1 MIYQPSQNLDT
12 DAQQFLLY
20 HQNILDAQH
29 RAYEYLHQFWFALAQ
44 MLQQNQNFKLKP
56 HIELIPSLHNQAIGL
71 RYYMPLDETHTLKFS
86 LYDVRHQLVSN
97 GSFISCSIKMQ
108 SQKNELDLK
117 KILQHHQLTE
127 LLKPILAEDLIVFS
141 QTDES
146 PYLIALPMLLS
157 NIQEDLQQ
165 INQIFSQILKIIN
178 QDLSQKIPQNFDD
191 ELPSNHYISEKN
203 IQLSQENYSISKILF
218 DPIQL
223 SNTDRTE
230 NHLINPKETPTHIEQ
245 KSLYSENLDEK
256 VAYQAKNREYSE
268 AKINTQVTD
277 TDDEIKLKNSKMTDR
292 KTAYQQITQVSNPIK
307 NQENLPDTH
316 QSKFSFVKP
325 ILDQEHTNQ
334 HKLQSI
340 LKALSEIRLDPVK
353 MNPYQKGGMMIWL
366 SDRSYLNLSPDGNV
380 QCEGKMKDILNHL
393 LESKNLI

>member
-1 MIYQPSQNLDT
+1 MIYQPSQNLEA

-44 MLQQNQNFKLKP
+44 MLQQNQNFKQKP
-56 HIELIPSLHNQAIGL
+56 HIELIPSLQNQAIGL
-71 RYYMPLDETHTLKFS
+71 RYYMPLDETNTLKFS
-86 LYDVRHQLVSN
+86 LYDVRNQLVSN
-97 GSFISCSIKMQ
+97 GSFLSCTIKMQ
-108 SQKNELDLK
+108 SQKNEVDLK
-117 KILQHHQLTE
+117 KILTHHQLTE
-127 LLKPILAEDLIVFS
+127 LLKAILAEDLILFS
-141 QTDES
+141 QTNEN

-157 NIQEDLQQ
+157 NLQEDLQQ
-165 INQIFSQILKIIN
+165 INQIFSQILEKIS
-178 QDLSQKIPQNFDD
+178 QDLSHKMTQNFDD

-223 SNTDRTE
+223 SNTDKTE
-230 NHLINPKETPTHIEQ
+230 NHLINPKEISTDIDQ
-245 KSLYSENLDEK
+245 NSES
-256 VAYQAKNREYSE
+256 Q
-268 AKINTQVTD
+268 INMAIKD
-277 TDDEIKLKNSKMTDR
+277 RNDEINLKNSKMTDR

-307 NQENLPDTH
+307 NQENLPDMH